1 MTPAP
6 ADRAILHIDM
16 DAFYA
21 SVEVLDNPALRG
33 KPVVV
38 GGTPEGRG
46 VVAAA
51 SYEARKY
58 GVHSAMSAF
67 QAVRLCPHAAFIRP
81 RLSRYAEASRQIFKV
96 FHDYTPLV
104 EALSLDEAFL
114 DVTGCERLFGPA
126 AAIGRAIKG
135 RIRDEIGLTASVGVA
150 PNKFLAKVASDLE
163 KPDGFVVVTG
173 AEAAARLA
181 PLGVERIWGVGKV
194 TRERLALLGITRIGH
209 LQQADPGMLEA
220 NLGNFARALRDLAF
234 GLDDRPVVSGGE
246 SKSIGAE
253 TTFARDI
260 DSASELRKTL
270 YALADESAKRLRD
283 EGLHARTV
291 NLKARY
297 PDFTTVTRALTLP
310 EPTALTREIRAAALT
325 LLEQRLGRAGRPLRL
340 LGVSLSNLE
349 HHEEGQ
355 GDLFTDEARAQN
367 EKLDRLLD
375 AMQDRF
381 GESKIRRGGL

>member
-1 MTPAP
+1 MP
-6 ADRAILHIDM
+6 RAILHIDM

-21 SVEVLDNPALRG
+21 SVEMLDNPALRG
-33 KPVVV
+33 KAVIV

-46 VVAAA
+46 VVCAA
-51 SYEARKY
+51 SYEARKF

-67 QAVRLCPHAAFIRP
+67 QAVRLCPHGTFIKP
-81 RLSRYAEASRQIFKV
+81 RLGRYAEVSRQIFKI

-114 DVTGCERLFGPA
+114 DVTGCERLFGPP
-126 AAIGRAIKG
+126 AAIGRTIKG
-135 RIRDEIGLTASVGVA
+135 RILGELGLTASVGVA

-163 KPDGFVVVTG
+163 KPDGFVVIT
-173 AEAAARLA
+173 AEGAAARLA

-194 TRERLALLGITRIGH
+194 TRERLALLGITRVRD
-209 LQQADPGMLEA
+209 LQCASPELLEQ
-220 NLGNFARALRDLAF
+220 NLGNAARSLRDLAF
-234 GLDDRPVVSGGE
+234 GLDGRPVVSGGE

-260 DSASELRKTL
+260 DSAAELRKTL

-283 EGLHARTV
+283 EGLRARTV

-310 EPTALTREIRAAALT
+310 EPTTLTREIRAAALT

-349 HHEEGQ
+349 RAEEGQ
-355 GDLFTDEARAQN
+355 ADLFIDESRAQD

-381 GESKIRRGGL
+381 GENKIRRGGI